1 MRSSSSPSATSHATA
16 STARNRRTDPDESPA
31 AAEFEAATTTVVTSR
46 RARHQRIADLLGRHK
61 VRSQS
66 ALAELLA
73 AEGFSVTQA
82 TLSRDLDE
90 LGAMRIRDSDGALIY
105 ALRSEGGDGTPRP
118 AEDSAALETRLRR
131 LLGELL
137 VTAEGS
143 ANLVVLRTPPGAA
156 QFLASALDH
165 ADRHG
170 VTSGVMGTIAGDDTV
185 LVICRDP
192 LGGPELARR
201 LITAAAGAGHVSE

>member
-1 MRSSSSPSATSHATA
+1 MTSSSSSSTSAAA
-16 STARNRRTDPDESPA
+16 AKERQAAGQEQSPA
-31 AAEFEAATTTVVTSR
+31 AVELEAASATVVNSR

-66 ALAELLA
+66 ALADLLA

-105 ALRSEGGDGTPRP
+105 ALRSEGGDGAPRP
-118 AEDSAALETRLRR
+118 AADSGALEARLRR

-192 LGGPELARR
+192 AGAPELARR
-201 LITAAAGAGHVSE
+201 LIAAAGG

>member
-1 MRSSSSPSATSHATA
+1 MTTPSSPSSSA
-16 STARNRRTDPDESPA
+16 ARAKEEGRTRSAESPA
-31 AAEFEAATTTVVTSR
+31 AAALEEAAATVVNSR
-46 RARHQRIADLLGRHK
+46 RARHQRIADLLGKHK

-66 ALAELLA
+66 ALAELLV

-105 ALRSEGGDGTPRP
+105 ALRSEGGDGAPRP
-118 AEDSAALETRLRR
+118 ATDSGELETRLRR

-170 VTSGVMGTIAGDDTV
+170 VTAGVMGTIAGDDTV

-192 LGGPELARR
+192 LGGPELAKR
-201 LITAAAGAGHVSE
+201 LSAAAS

>member
-1 MRSSSSPSATSHATA
+1 MTSSSSHTGHAAKERRSQA
-16 STARNRRTDPDESPA
+16 SSPA
-31 AAEFEAATTTVVTSR
+31 AAELEAAAATVVNSR
-46 RARHQRIADLLGRHK
+46 RARHQRIADLLSKHK

-66 ALAELLA
+66 ALAELLV

-90 LGAMRIRDSDGALIY
+90 LGAMRIRDNDGALVY
-105 ALRSEGGDGTPRP
+105 ALRSEGGDGSPRP
-118 AEDSAALETRLRR
+118 AADSAALETRLRR

-170 VTSGVMGTIAGDDTV
+170 VTAGVMGTIAGDDTV

-201 LITAAAGAGHVSE
+201 LSTAATA

>member
-1 MRSSSSPSATSHATA
+1 MTPSSTSSSDRAAKEH
-16 STARNRRTDPDESPA
+16 PDTPASPA
-31 AAEFEAATTTVVTSR
+31 AAELESATTATVVNSR
-46 RARHQRIADLLGRHK
+46 RARHQRISDLLGQHK
-61 VRSQS
+61 VRSQA

-90 LGAMRIRDSDGALIY
+90 LGAMRIRDTDGALIY

-118 AEDSAALETRLRR
+118 AVDPGALETRLRR

-137 VTAEGS
+137 VKAEGS

-170 VTSGVMGTIAGDDTV
+170 VTAGVMGTIAGDDTV

-201 LITAAAGAGHVSE
+201 LSTAATA

>member
-1 MRSSSSPSATSHATA
+1 MTPPHQTPPAAKG
-16 STARNRRTDPDESPA
+16 RRAPRTEAEHDRAVESPA
-31 AAEFEAATTTVVTSR
+31 AAALEEASAVATVVNTR
-46 RARHQRIADLLGRHK
+46 RARHQRIADLLGKHQ

-90 LGAMRIRDSDGALIY
+90 LGAMRIRDNDGALIY
-105 ALRSEGGDGTPRP
+105 ALRSEGGDGSPRP
-118 AEDSAALETRLRR
+118 AAESGELETRLRR

-170 VTSGVMGTIAGDDTV
+170 VTAGVMGTIAGDDTV

-192 LGGPELARR
+192 LGGPDLARR
-201 LITAAAGAGHVSE
+201 LSAAAA

>member
-1 MRSSSSPSATSHATA
+1 VTSSSSPQSAATA
-16 STARNRRTDPDESPA
+16 NERQTQDQSPA
-31 AAEFEAATTTVVTSR
+31 AAELEAAAGTVVNSR
-46 RARHQRIADLLGRHK
+46 RARHQRIADLLGKHK

-66 ALAELLA
+66 ALADLLA

-90 LGAMRIRDSDGALIY
+90 LGAMRIRDSDGTLIY
-105 ALRSEGGDGTPRP
+105 ALRSEGGDGSPRP
-118 AEDSAALETRLRR
+118 ASDSAALETRLRR

-192 LGGPELARR
+192 LGGTDLARR
-201 LITAAAGAGHVSE
+201 LIAAAAG

>member
-1 MRSSSSPSATSHATA
+1 VTSSSSSSSPSTATA
-16 STARNRRTDPDESPA
+16 KEQRAKHQSPA
-31 AAEFEAATTTVVTSR
+31 AAELEAASTTVVNSR
-46 RARHQRIADLLGRHK
+46 RARHQRIADLLGKHK

-66 ALAELLA
+66 ALADLLA
-73 AEGFSVTQA
+73 AEGFTVTQA

-90 LGAMRIRDSDGALIY
+90 LGAVRIRDSDGALIY
-105 ALRSEGGDGTPRP
+105 ALRSEGGDGSPRP
-118 AEDSAALETRLRR
+118 AADSGALETRLRR

-192 LGGPELARR
+192 TGGAELARR
-201 LITAAAGAGHVSE
+201 LIDAAAG

>member
-1 MRSSSSPSATSHATA
+1 MTPPA
-16 STARNRRTDPDESPA
+16 PSPA
-31 AAEFEAATTTVVTSR
+31 AKERRDQSADDVAGQSPAASALEAAASATVVNTR
-46 RARHQRIADLLGRHK
+46 RARHQRIADLLGKHQ

-73 AEGFSVTQA
+73 AEGFTVTQA

-90 LGAMRIRDSDGALIY
+90 LGAMRIRDNDGALIY
-105 ALRSEGGDGTPRP
+105 ALRSEGGDGSPRP
-118 AEDSAALETRLRR
+118 ATDSSELETRLRR

-170 VTSGVMGTIAGDDTV
+170 VTAGVMGTIAGDDTV

-192 LGGPELARR
+192 LGGPDLARR
-201 LITAAAGAGHVSE
+201 LSAAAS

>member
-1 MRSSSSPSATSHATA
+1 MTPPHPSAPV
-16 STARNRRTDPDESPA
+16 ARERGGQDAPEEPDEPASSALEA
-31 AAEFEAATTTVVTSR
+31 AASATVVNTR
-46 RARHQRIADLLGRHK
+46 RARHQRIADLLGRHQ
-61 VRSQS
+61 VRSQA
-66 ALAELLA
+66 ALAELLV

-90 LGAMRIRDSDGALIY
+90 LGAMRIRDNDGALIY
-105 ALRSEGGDGTPRP
+105 ALRSEGGDGAPRP
-118 AEDSAALETRLRR
+118 ATESGELETRLRR

-165 ADRHG
+165 AGRHG
-170 VTSGVMGTIAGDDTV
+170 VTAGVMGTIAGDDTV

-201 LITAAAGAGHVSE
+201 LSAAAAG

>member
-1 MRSSSSPSATSHATA
+1 VTPAASRAVKEGRDPHAAEAEPSAAEAAMEGATA
-16 STARNRRTDPDESPA
+16 
-31 AAEFEAATTTVVTSR
+31 TVVNTR
-46 RARHQRIADLLGRHK
+46 RARHQRIADLLGKHQ

-66 ALAELLA
+66 ALSELLA
-73 AEGFSVTQA
+73 AEGFTVTQA

-90 LGAMRIRDSDGALIY
+90 LGAMRIRDNDGALIY
-105 ALRSEGGDGTPRP
+105 ALRSEGGDGAPRP
-118 AEDSAALETRLRR
+118 AADAGELETRLRR

-170 VTSGVMGTIAGDDTV
+170 VTAGVMGTIAGDDTV

-192 LGGPELARR
+192 QGGPDLARR
-201 LITAAAGAGHVSE
+201 LSAAAS

>member
-1 MRSSSSPSATSHATA
+1 VTPPA
-16 STARNRRTDPDESPA
+16 PSPA
-31 AAEFEAATTTVVTSR
+31 AKERRDQSADDVAGQSPAASALEAAASATVVNTR
-46 RARHQRIADLLGRHK
+46 RARHQRIADLLGKHQ

-73 AEGFSVTQA
+73 AEGFTVTQA

-90 LGAMRIRDSDGALIY
+90 LGAMRIRDNDGALIY
-105 ALRSEGGDGTPRP
+105 ALRSEGGDGSPRP
-118 AEDSAALETRLRR
+118 ATDSSELETRLRR

-170 VTSGVMGTIAGDDTV
+170 VTAGVMGTIAGDDTV

-192 LGGPELARR
+192 LGGPDLARR
-201 LITAAAGAGHVSE
+201 LSAAAS

>member
-1 MRSSSSPSATSHATA
+1 VTPSSTSSSDRAAKEHPDTTS
-16 STARNRRTDPDESPA
+16 SPA
-31 AAEFEAATTTVVTSR
+31 AAELESATSATVVNSR
-46 RARHQRIADLLGRHK
+46 RARHQRISDLLGQHK
-61 VRSQS
+61 VRSQA
-66 ALAELLA
+66 ALADLLA

-90 LGAMRIRDSDGALIY
+90 LGAMRIRDADGALVY

-118 AEDSAALETRLRR
+118 AVDPGALETRLRR

-137 VTAEGS
+137 VKAEGS

-165 ADRHG
+165 ADRQG
-170 VTSGVMGTIAGDDTV
+170 VTVGVMGTIAGDDTV

-201 LITAAAGAGHVSE
+201 LSEAATG

>member
-1 MRSSSSPSATSHATA
+1 MTTPSSPSASA
-16 STARNRRTDPDESPA
+16 ARAKEGGRTPSAESPA
-31 AAEFEAATTTVVTSR
+31 AAALEEAAATVVNSR
-46 RARHQRIADLLGRHK
+46 RARHQRIADLLGKHK

-66 ALAELLA
+66 ALAELLV

-105 ALRSEGGDGTPRP
+105 ALRSEGGDGAPRP
-118 AEDSAALETRLRR
+118 ATDSGELETRLRR

-170 VTSGVMGTIAGDDTV
+170 VTAGVMGTIAGDDTV

-192 LGGPELARR
+192 LGGPELAKR
-201 LITAAAGAGHVSE
+201 LSAAAS

>member
-1 MRSSSSPSATSHATA
+1 MTPTPQTHPAAKGRRAPSTEAHETGAV
-16 STARNRRTDPDESPA
+16 ESPA
-31 AAEFEAATTTVVTSR
+31 VAALEDASAVATVVNTR
-46 RARHQRIADLLGRHK
+46 RSRHQRIADLLGKHQ

-73 AEGFSVTQA
+73 TEGFSVTQA

-90 LGAMRIRDSDGALIY
+90 LGAMRIRDNDGALIY
-105 ALRSEGGDGTPRP
+105 ALRSEGGDGSPRP
-118 AEDSAALETRLRR
+118 AAESGELETRLRR

-165 ADRHG
+165 ADRFG

-192 LGGPELARR
+192 LGGPDLARR
-201 LITAAAGAGHVSE
+201 LSAAAA

>member
-1 MRSSSSPSATSHATA
+1 MTPPSPTSPAAKERGTEAASAEAEGTRSPAAASLEAATA
-16 STARNRRTDPDESPA
+16 ST
-31 AAEFEAATTTVVTSR
+31 VVNTR
-46 RARHQRIADLLGRHK
+46 RARHQRIADLLGK
-61 VRSQS
+61 NQVRSQS
-66 ALAELLA
+66 ALADLLA
-73 AEGFSVTQA
+73 AEGYSVTQA

-90 LGAMRIRDSDGALIY
+90 LGAMRIRDNEGALIY
-105 ALRSEGGDGTPRP
+105 ALRSEGGDGVPRP
-118 AEDSAALETRLRR
+118 ATDSGELETRLRR

-170 VTSGVMGTIAGDDTV
+170 VTAGVMGTIAGDDTV

-192 LGGPELARR
+192 LGGPDLARR
-201 LITAAAGAGHVSE
+201 LSAAAG

>member
-1 MRSSSSPSATSHATA
+1 MPPATSRAA
-16 STARNRRTDPDESPA
+16 KEENAAVEAERSPA
-31 AAEFEAATTTVVTSR
+31 EAAMDSAAGTVVNTR
-46 RARHQRIADLLGRHK
+46 RARHQRIADLLGKHQ

-73 AEGFSVTQA
+73 GDGFTVTQA

-90 LGAMRIRDSDGALIY
+90 LGAMRIRDKEGALIY
-105 ALRSEGGDGTPRP
+105 ALRSEGGDGSPRP
-118 AEDSAALETRLRR
+118 AADSGELETRLRR

-165 ADRHG
+165 ADRFG
-170 VTSGVMGTIAGDDTV
+170 VTAGVMGTIAGAGRPRTRPPTQ
-185 LVICRDP
+185 CRSQ
-192 LGGPELARR
+192 LSPE
-201 LITAAAGAGHVSE
+201 TSEPRNP

>member
-1 MRSSSSPSATSHATA
+1 MTSASSSPSAATA
-16 STARNRRTDPDESPA
+16 KDRDAKDQAKGQSPA
-31 AAEFEAATTTVVTSR
+31 AAELESAATTVVNSR
-46 RARHQRIADLLGRHK
+46 RARHQRIADLLGKHK

-66 ALAELLA
+66 ALADLLA
-73 AEGFSVTQA
+73 AEGFTVTQA

-90 LGAMRIRDSDGALIY
+90 LGAMRIRDNDGALIY
-105 ALRSEGGDGTPRP
+105 ALRSEGGDGAPRP
-118 AEDSAALETRLRR
+118 ATDSGALETRLRR

-170 VTSGVMGTIAGDDTV
+170 VTAGVMGTIAGDDTV

-192 LGGPELARR
+192 VGGPELARR
-201 LITAAAGAGHVSE
+201 MVEAAAG

>member
-1 MRSSSSPSATSHATA
+1 MTPPHQTPPAAKGRRAPRIEAED
-16 STARNRRTDPDESPA
+16 NRAIESPA
-31 AAEFEAATTTVVTSR
+31 VAALEEASAVATVVNTR
-46 RARHQRIADLLGRHK
+46 RARHQRIADLLGKHQ

-90 LGAMRIRDSDGALIY
+90 LGAMRIRDNDGALIY
-105 ALRSEGGDGTPRP
+105 ALRSEGGDGSPRP
-118 AEDSAALETRLRR
+118 AAESGELETRLRR

-156 QFLASALDH
+156 QFLASAIDQ
-165 ADRHG
+165 
-170 VTSGVMGTIAGDDTV
+170 SGIHEIIGTIAGDDTV
-185 LVICRDP
+185 LLIARDP
-192 LGGPELARR
+192 AGGDTLAARLLELAQ
-201 LITAAAGAGHVSE
+201 S

>member
-1 MRSSSSPSATSHATA
+1 VTSSSSTSSSGRAAKEHAD
-16 STARNRRTDPDESPA
+16 TDPEADTQAGSSPA
-31 AAEFEAATTTVVTSR
+31 AAELEAATASTVVNSR
-46 RARHQRIADLLGRHK
+46 RARHQLIADLLGRHK
-61 VRSQS
+61 VRSQA

-118 AEDSAALETRLRR
+118 AVDSGALETRLRR

-137 VTAEGS
+137 VKAEGS

-170 VTSGVMGTIAGDDTV
+170 VTAGVMGTIAGDDTV

-201 LITAAAGAGHVSE
+201 LSTAATA

>member
-1 MRSSSSPSATSHATA
+1 MTPPPQTPPAAKGRGRGAPSIEAGAETGAVV
-16 STARNRRTDPDESPA
+16 ESPA
-31 AAEFEAATTTVVTSR
+31 VAAFEDASAVATVVNSR
-46 RARHQRIADLLGRHK
+46 RARHQRIADLLGKHQ

-105 ALRSEGGDGTPRP
+105 ALRSEGGDGSPRP
-118 AEDSAALETRLRR
+118 AAESGELETRLRR

-170 VTSGVMGTIAGDDTV
+170 VTAGVMGTIAGDDTV

-192 LGGPELARR
+192 LGGPDLARR
-201 LITAAAGAGHVSE
+201 LSAAAA

>member
-1 MRSSSSPSATSHATA
+1 VTPQAQTPQAAKGRHGSSAEAEPGTGTA
-16 STARNRRTDPDESPA
+16 ESPA
-31 AAEFEAATTTVVTSR
+31 VAALEEATAVGTVVNTR
-46 RARHQRIADLLGRHK
+46 RARHQRIADLLGKHQ

-90 LGAMRIRDSDGALIY
+90 LGAMRIRDNDGALIY
-105 ALRSEGGDGTPRP
+105 ALRSEGGDGSPRP
-118 AEDSAALETRLRR
+118 AAESGELETRLRR

-170 VTSGVMGTIAGDDTV
+170 VTAGVMGTIAGDDTV

-201 LITAAAGAGHVSE
+201 LGAAAA